1 MNGTVPFASADRDF
15 GVLVGFD
22 GSEPARSALH
32 WAAVAALSSGS
43 ALTVVTVYRLPPMM
57 YTGEPA
63 VLVTPEARA
72 DRDRAD
78 QLLDIARELLR
89 DYPGEVTFS
98 TAEGSPAGVLA
109 EFSARAQTL
118 VVGARGRGGFLG
130 QLLGSVAAAL
140 PAHAR
145 CPVVVVPE
153 ESEPAGGRD
162 PEPFAPVRTT
172 APVVAGVDL
181 SESSRPV
188 LLLAAQHAQRLEA
201 PLQVLTAMPP
211 LREWKYWYPDLEVY
225 DTTTQL
231 RQSNLKG
238 SLERSIDWLR
248 RRHASLDITADV
260 ELGDPG
266 DVLETRTRSA
276 QLTVIG
282 TRGRDAVRSALL
294 GSVSREVL
302 NRAQGPVMVVPT
314 EQAGR

>member
-130 QLLGSVAAAL
+130 QLLG
-140 PAHAR
+140 
-145 CPVVVVPE
+145 
-153 ESEPAGGRD
+153 
-162 PEPFAPVRTT
+162 
-172 APVVAGVDL
+172 
-181 SESSRPV
+181 
-188 LLLAAQHAQRLEA
+188 
-201 PLQVLTAMPP
+201 
-211 LREWKYWYPDLEVY
+211 
-225 DTTTQL
+225 
-231 RQSNLKG
+231 
-238 SLERSIDWLR
+238 
-248 RRHASLDITADV
+248 
-260 ELGDPG
+260 
-266 DVLETRTRSA
+266 
-276 QLTVIG
+276 
-282 TRGRDAVRSALL
+282 
-294 GSVSREVL
+294 
-302 NRAQGPVMVVPT
+302 
-314 EQAGR
+314 

>member
-1 MNGTVPFASADRDF
+1 MTDTDPFASADRDF

-22 GSEPARSALH
+22 GSGPARSALN
-32 WAAVAALSSGS
+32 WAAVEALSSGS

-63 VLVTPEARA
+63 ILVAPEARA

-78 QLLDIARELLR
+78 QLLDVAREHLH
-89 DYPGEVTFS
+89 DYSGEVTFL

-145 CPVVVVPE
+145 CPTVVVPE
-153 ESEPAGGRD
+153 GSQSGNGQGAGHFG
-162 PEPFAPVRTT
+162 PGRTT

-181 SESSRPV
+181 SEAGRLV
-188 LLLAAQHAQRLEA
+188 LLLAAQRAERLKA

-225 DTTTQL
+225 DTTTRL

-238 SLERSIDWLR
+238 SLEESIDWLR
-248 RRHASLDITADV
+248 QRHASLDITVDV

-266 DVLETRTRSA
+266 DVLEAKTRTA

-282 TRGRDAVRSALL
+282 TRGRGAVRSALL

-314 EQAGR
+314 EKTRR

>member
-15 GVLVGFD
+15 GVLTGFD

-32 WAAVAALSSGS
+32 WAAVAALSGGS

-140 PAHAR
+140 PARAQ

-153 ESEPAGGRD
+153 ESEPAGGRSEEHTSELQSRGQLVCRPL
-162 PEPFAPVRTT
+162 PETT
-172 APVVAGVDL
+172 
-181 SESSRPV
+181 
-188 LLLAAQHAQRLEA
+188 
-201 PLQVLTAMPP
+201 
-211 LREWKYWYPDLEVY
+211 K
-225 DTTTQL
+225 
-231 RQSNLKG
+231 
-238 SLERSIDWLR
+238 
-248 RRHASLDITADV
+248 
-260 ELGDPG
+260 
-266 DVLETRTRSA
+266 
-276 QLTVIG
+276 
-282 TRGRDAVRSALL
+282 
-294 GSVSREVL
+294 
-302 NRAQGPVMVVPT
+302 
-314 EQAGR
+314 